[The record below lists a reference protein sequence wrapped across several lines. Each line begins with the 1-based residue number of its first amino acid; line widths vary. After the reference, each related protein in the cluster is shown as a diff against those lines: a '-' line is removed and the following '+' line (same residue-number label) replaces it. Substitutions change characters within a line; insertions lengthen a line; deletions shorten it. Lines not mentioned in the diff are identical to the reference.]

1 MTVSEKNRRF
11 FEGVGLEAI
20 RREVTVGNNYYIP
33 IDPAMQAEA
42 REWVAEREQEI
53 RDADRARTTREKQTL
68 KYTRWTLVA
77 AIAAALVGIARYRR
91 DGYAGRWWELVRL
104 PARAGRSRLAVLLA
118 LFGYRKPRTRHI

>member
-20 RREVTVGNNYYIP
+20 RREVTVGNHYYIP
-33 IDPAMQAEA
+33 IDPATQAEA

-53 RDADRARTTREKQTL
+53 RDADRARTTRGKLTL

-77 AIAAALVGIARYRR
+77 AIAAVLVGIASIVVTVML
-91 DGYAGRWWELVRL
+91 AG
-104 PARAGRSRLAVLLA
+104 G
-118 LFGYRKPRTRHI
+118 GD